1 MFFRCDPKFSTAAYE
16 NKSPLETAIEK
27 NQMDIWQ
34 IMRDCVD
41 LSENEKLEQLRAMIV
56 AAKMEVDNPCKE
68 FRDLLSSLPIESVC
82 RPLSYFE
89 TELTPKSRLAFL
101 EQFNQVSTKCIES
114 KENGEKQKTLLQVG
128 WIEFQL
134 AKLTFLQEPDL
145 Y

>member
-1 MFFRCDPKFSTAAYE
+1 ME
-16 NKSPLETAIEK
+16 
-27 NQMDIWQ
+27 IWQ
-34 IMRDCVD
+34 IMRDRVD
-41 LSENEKLEQLRAMIV
+41 LSENEKLAQLRAMIV